1 MKYSFFHSSSLL
13 FSKIKVA
20 ADGIHDFFFPDV
32 VAAVGPGTSRVVI
45 FRYGFAVH
53 DVEEAVLGSWY
64 DKDAG

>member
-32 VAAVGPGTSRVVI
+32 VAAVGPVSYTHLTLPTILLV
-45 FRYGFAVH
+45 
-53 DVEEAVLGSWY
+53 
-64 DKDAG
+64 